1 MTFQVVRITTLLSLG
16 AVALN
21 AVVVSEAVAGP
32 WVCTSSLEAPPPAAR
47 PTAPVTV
54 TPVTV
59 THCLPVEHPTELI
72 ERRFFSWTAPYDR
85 GVDVVHQLTDL
96 LGLAVAGE
104 NGTRLMGLGFPDQ
117 TVSWDAAAV
126 GATSRALIEEQSPAM
141 PMRTRDLANGFGSSL
156 AVEVAPVQS
165 LW

>member
-1 MTFQVVRITTLLSLG
+1 MVRITTLLSLG

-21 AVVVSEAVAGP
+21 AVMGSEAVAGP
-32 WVCTSSLEAPPPAAR
+32 LVCTSSLEALPPVAR
-47 PTAPVTV
+47 HMA
-54 TPVTV
+54 PVTV
-59 THCLPVEHPTELI
+59 THCVPVEHPTELI

>member
-32 WVCTSSLEAPPPAAR
+32 WVCTSSLEAPPPVAR
-47 PTAPVTV
+47 PTA
-54 TPVTV
+54 PVTV

-141 PMRTRDLANGFGSSL
+141 PMRTRDLANGFSSSL